1 MSSNSAERLRAR
13 RRRARALIEQLQFLG
28 QMSSTEAALFHH
40 HAAAAN
46 GLGIT
51 DSKTLSAL
59 TQEGPMTAGEIAKRL
74 GLTTGAVTNVI
85 DRLVRAGLVRR
96 VADPKDRRKVIVEA
110 DLANLEKLSHV
121 YDSVADAFRRCSRST
136 PSSNST
142 SSSTTSRSPIE
153 VTKGEIAKLA
163 ASGESTI
170 GLDDRAERARL
181 ARRPSGPRAR
191 PTRDSASGGR
201 TASRPNPS

>member
-1 MSSNSAERLRAR
+1 MSSNSEKSPSTEADEHA
-13 RRRARALIEQLQFLG
+13 ALVEQLQFLG

-51 DSKTLSAL
+51 DSKTISAL

-96 VADPKDRRKVIVEA
+96 VADPRDRRKVIVEA

-121 YDSVADAFRRCSRST
+121 YDSVADAYQKLHEQYSVEELRFLIDYFTQSV
-136 PSSNST
+136 
-142 SSSTTSRSPIE
+142 E
-153 VTKGEIAKLA
+153 VTKGEVAKLA
-163 ASGESTI
+163 ASGE
-170 GLDDRAERARL
+170 
-181 ARRPSGPRAR
+181 
-191 PTRDSASGGR
+191 
-201 TASRPNPS
+201 

>member
-1 MSSNSAERLRAR
+1 MSSDSGKTSSHADEHA
-13 RRRARALIEQLQFLG
+13 ALVEQLQFLG

-74 GLTTGAVTNVI
+74 GLTSGAVTNVI
-85 DRLVRAGLVRR
+85 DRLVRVGFVRR

-110 DLANLEKLSHV
+110 DLANLETLGHV
-121 YDSVADAFRRCSRST
+121 YDSVAHAFQKLHEQYTIEELHFLIDYFTQSV
-136 PSSNST
+136 
-142 SSSTTSRSPIE
+142 E
-153 VTKGEIAKLA
+153 VTKGEVAKLA
-163 ASGESTI
+163 ASDE
-170 GLDDRAERARL
+170 
-181 ARRPSGPRAR
+181 
-191 PTRDSASGGR
+191 
-201 TASRPNPS
+201 